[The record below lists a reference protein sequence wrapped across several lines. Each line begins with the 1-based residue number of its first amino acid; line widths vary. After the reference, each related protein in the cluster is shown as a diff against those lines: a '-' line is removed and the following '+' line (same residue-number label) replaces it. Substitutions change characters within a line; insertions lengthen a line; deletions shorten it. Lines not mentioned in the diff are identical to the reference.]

1 MEILFKTI
9 KTELIWRQTWPTRR
23 QAGAAIFHYI
33 NEFYNARRHHS
44 YLGGI
49 STFLQKITAPGY
61 DIDLGNVVLGIEG
74 EISDSSVRAAAS
86 DILDDGDELN
96 ISAGRDIYAG
106 FRLGAGVEFDFG
118 QPFPRREYRFRQTP
132 KLAPN
137 QIFNSTVAVS
147 FLDGRQDLLSRHVG
161 PEHRL
166 GIYLGPQQ
174 QNIGRQHQPQLE
186 HHNRRQ

>member
-1 MEILFKTI
+1 MRT
-9 KTELIWRQTWPTRR
+9 QS
-23 QAGAAIFHYI
+23 A
-33 NEFYNARRHHS
+33 HS
-44 YLGGI
+44 AYTL
-49 STFLQKITAPGY
+49 
-61 DIDLGNVVLGIEG
+61 DG
-74 EISDSSVRAAAS
+74 ETVSESDNS
-86 DILDDGDELN
+86 D
-96 ISAGRDIYAG
+96 G
-106 FRLGAGVEFDFG
+106 FRVGAGVEFDFG
-118 QPFPRREYRFRQTP
+118 QPFARLEYRFRQTP

-137 QIFNSTVAVS
+137 QIFNSAVAVP